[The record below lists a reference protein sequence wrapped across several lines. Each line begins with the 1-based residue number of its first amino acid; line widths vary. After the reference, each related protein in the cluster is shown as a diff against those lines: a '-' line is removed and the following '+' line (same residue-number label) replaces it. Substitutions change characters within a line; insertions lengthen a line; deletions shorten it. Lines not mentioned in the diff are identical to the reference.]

1 MRASGQLSE
10 EDYQKYS
17 KNLLYLSGHPDATT
31 TELWGKW
38 VMDNPNATAK
48 EKETVLE
55 TMEKTDPNRNRQLFR
70 YAYSA
75 LEESMRTG
83 IPVIIDE
90 FLRYPETLL
99 AAMKFHWSRKAGE
112 KLTLENGEEITI
124 KTVNFIATTNEGE
137 QYGLYASDFI
147 NREYSAVHVD
157 YLRGEE
163 LSDLIRLKLLKNP
176 GYVPYIDAT
185 FFMKEGAVHRM
196 IQVADKINALRFNG
210 VTESFYDKVDTNGKW
225 KQNTK
230 GKLQSAMLD
239 TGRFL
244 KCFDFKAADLLNYGA
259 NGALA
264 RNICKFIVSASSK
277 ESDKYL
283 LIKLFSDAH
292 LIDKSHEAYLLELDA
307 PAMQIHDEQGTSVV
321 AQNIATDAL
330 LPSLPSQ
337 GPTDIAQ
344 LVRETP
350 YDSSAID
357 ELPFSTDNLNVVAK
371 KKILKELKK
380 HYADD
385 TILAAIEKLEASEE
399 ITDEKIKKLMEVI
412 VPPLD

>member
-1 MRASGQLSE
+1 
-10 EDYQKYS
+10 
-17 KNLLYLSGHPDATT
+17 
-31 TELWGKW
+31 
-38 VMDNPNATAK
+38 
-48 EKETVLE
+48 
-55 TMEKTDPNRNRQLFR
+55 
-70 YAYSA
+70 
-75 LEESMRTG
+75 
-83 IPVIIDE
+83 
-90 FLRYPETLL
+90 
-99 AAMKFHWSRKAGE
+99 MK
-112 KLTLENGEEITI
+112 
-124 KTVNFIATTNEGE
+124 
-137 QYGLYASDFI
+137 D
-147 NREYSAVHVD
+147 
-157 YLRGEE
+157 
-163 LSDLIRLKLLKNP
+163 P

-210 VTESFYDKVDTNGKW
+210 VTENVYNKVDTNGKW
-225 KQNTK
+225 MQNAK

-292 LIDKSHEAYLLELDA
+292 LIDKTHEAYLLELDA
-307 PAMQIHDEQGTSVV
+307 SAMQIHDEQGTSVV

-330 LPSLPSQ
+330 LPLLPSQ

-350 YDSSAID
+350 YDSYKID
-357 ELPFSTDNLNVVAK
+357 ELPFSKDNLSVVAK

-385 TILAAIEKLEASEE
+385 TILAAIEELEASEE
-399 ITDEKIKKLMEVI
+399 ITDEKIKKLMETI
-412 VPPLD
+412 IPPLASGFWSKLRGGPSVEEKQARKERSETLLKIPNFEKLFDDPQVSANRRSRLKEQAEKLGISLSEATPNSGQDSSFLNPRAQHKEKALGTITASDLLNKPNMTPEDKQHMQDVLDFMKEQDSLRTDENLKKLYNNVHYHHNAIEI